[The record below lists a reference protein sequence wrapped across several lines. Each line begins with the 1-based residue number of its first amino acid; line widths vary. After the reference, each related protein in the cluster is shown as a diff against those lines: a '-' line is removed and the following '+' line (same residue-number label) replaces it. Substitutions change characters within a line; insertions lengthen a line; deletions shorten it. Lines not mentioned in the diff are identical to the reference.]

1 MAYKKITNSLKKIE
15 KSCENLLT
23 SFFIY
28 GIIYLNKRVAT
39 YRKPNKC
46 SEKEDIMKVNYKQF
60 LVLVNDFVEKGSG
73 ELVVNIN
80 DKKCA
85 INKVDVVI
93 KRRYNAELMAEFIEM
108 SINGLYVY
116 QEVIKASN
124 VYRVENDIYIVFS
137 AVNAMIN
144 TLT

>member
-1 MAYKKITNSLKKIE
+1 
-15 KSCENLLT
+15 
-23 SFFIY
+23 
-28 GIIYLNKRVAT
+28 
-39 YRKPNKC
+39 
-46 SEKEDIMKVNYKQF
+46 MKVNYKQF